1 MQHKTVDYGGNQLA
15 RLFVIFGGLLVVALF
30 AALIGPYFIDW
41 TSYRTAFEKEASRVL
56 GQPVEV
62 RGAADARLLPFPSVT
77 FSDVAIGND
86 INGDSM
92 MTVENFSMDVELAPF
107 LSGEVRIFDMRLE
120 NPTVTMRLLPDGEL
134 EWALSARP
142 SASGETVVLEKV
154 AVTGATIRIVDT
166 QNRREHVAS
175 DIDATL
181 SARSLSGPWRVE
193 GTGELRGRHGSF
205 DISTGAAENG
215 SVRLRTR
222 ILPDDAPV
230 LLETEGTAEIADAK
244 PHYDGTFTLQ
254 YMNSAEASEPAAA
267 AMVTRGDFE
276 VDNERLRIGEYRMEL
291 GGSVDPYIVT
301 GEATVDTGPD
311 PEFLLIADGQQVDVT
326 AEGED
331 ADESAAPISARD
343 RLSALNSFLSRLPP
357 PPLPGRVEMSLPAI
371 IASDTTIRDVR
382 IAARPEGGSWQVD
395 SFAASLP
402 GRTKVEA
409 SGVLNVGE
417 RASFAGDLVV
427 ASSQPSGLANW
438 LTGQVDPVMRRIEQ
452 AGFSAKV
459 SLTEQ
464 LQRFEGLEV
473 AIGPAVLKGA
483 LERQELEG
491 RAPSLSMDLSGDRF
505 DIDAVRALSTLAG
518 IEPRSGDIDQIG
530 VSNLSAHVAA
540 EVLTVGDLDI
550 GEADATLVY
559 RDGELTIGN
568 FSFGNLAGAEGRL
581 SGSFAGSVAAPEGSL
596 TGTIRAGTGDNLLAL
611 ANRLAGANSTLSRIR
626 SIPGAYDDL
635 DASFSLELSPG
646 NGPALSASGTV
657 NGTEFALSAS
667 GAGLAG
673 TGEGARSIRV
683 TADND
688 EAAVLAGQAGFAVL
702 PLSDTGAAHLEV
714 SLEGEGTAGGDITLL
729 ASAGDTSLSLE
740 GKGALPAD
748 GPLTGTFDVALSSPD
763 ADPVLILFGQALPQT
778 GMGLPVELEARGEF
792 LPEAIVLSNLAGSI
806 AGNAVNGALT
816 FDRTAPEISVSGDLA
831 LGSADLDWLTELVL
845 GPRLD
850 ALDGGQWSDSAYTP
864 PIEGAPQFDILLQ
877 AESFGLGPAGEAR
890 DFSGAVAYRDGRLQ
904 LTDGTASWRGGT
916 MSGSFNLD
924 NPDGTAF
931 LSATIEAKGVDV
943 ATIEN
948 AISGSAPVTGRGDFR
963 ARVEGTGAD
972 SRSLVRAITGGGE
985 LSISGFTLSG
995 LDPHAF
1001 ERIVNGAD
1009 RDGFETGTAQVEELA
1024 RLSISNGELTAEQV
1038 SLPFSITSGVARFS
1052 LPAVTSGAATLS
1064 GEGRLNLAAA
1074 TLDTEFSLAFDPGEE
1089 AQAGAEPRIGIRVE
1103 GPLDAPERS
1112 LDVTQL
1118 ANFLSVRAYEI
1129 ERRRVELLQAGVLE
1143 KLRLRRILALVEQND
1158 VDRAAAEAAEEERLR
1173 REAEERQ
1180 RRAEEARAERERQAA
1195 EAARRAAEEDAA
1207 RQAAEEEARQLLEQ
1221 SAPEPPN
1228 ETQSEPRNEIGNEDR
1243 AIERAPLAA
1252 PSRAA
1257 QPAITNPVV
1266 PDPVLPGQ
1274 SLDFEELP
1282 GVRPFDLGN

>member
-1 MQHKTVDYGGNQLA
+1 M
-15 RLFVIFGGLLVVALF
+15 ALF

-62 RGAADARLLPFPSVT
+62 RGSADARLLPFPSVT
-77 FSDVAIGND
+77 FSDVAIGKD

-120 NPTVTMRLLPDGEL
+120 RPSVTMRLMPDGEL
-134 EWALSARP
+134 EWALNARP
-142 SASGETVVLEKV
+142 AAPGETVVLEKV
-154 AVTGATIRIVDT
+154 AVTDATIRIVDT

-181 SARSLSGPWRVE
+181 SASSLNGPWRIE
-193 GTGELRGRHGSF
+193 GTGELRGHHGAF

-222 ILPDDAPV
+222 ILPDDAPM

-244 PHYDGTFTLQ
+244 PRYDGTFTLQ
-254 YMNSAEASEPAAA
+254 YMNPAEGQEPARA

-301 GEATVDTGPD
+301 GEATVDTGPE
-311 PEFLLIADGQQVDVT
+311 PEFLLIASGQQVDVT
-326 AEGED
+326 ANEGD
-331 ADESAAPISARD
+331 ANSKAAPISARE
-343 RLSALNSFLSRLPP
+343 RIAALNTFLSRLPP

-402 GRTKVEA
+402 GRTLVEA
-409 SGVLNVGE
+409 NGVLNVGE

-438 LTGQVDPVMRRIEQ
+438 LTGEVDPVMRRIEQ

-459 SLTEQ
+459 SLTQQ
-464 LQRFEGLEV
+464 LQRFEGLEI
-473 AIGPAVLKGA
+473 AIGPAILKGS
-483 LERQELEG
+483 LERQELDG

-518 IEPRSGDIDQIG
+518 IETGTGNIDHIG

-540 EVLTVGDLDI
+540 DVLTVGDLDI
-550 GEADATLVY
+550 GKADATLLY
-559 RDGELTIGN
+559 RDGALTIDN
-568 FSFGNLAGAEGRL
+568 FSFGDLAGAEGRV
-581 SGSFAGSVAAPEGSL
+581 SGNFTGSVEAPEGSL
-596 TGTIRAGTGDNLLAL
+596 TGTVRAVASDDLLAL
-611 ANRLAGANSTLSRIR
+611 ANRLAGSNTTLSRIR

-646 NGPALSASGTV
+646 NGPALSASGTA
-657 NGTEFALSAS
+657 NGTEFAVSAS
-667 GAGLAG
+667 GAGLIG

-683 TADND
+683 TADNE
-688 EAAVLAGQAGFAVL
+688 EAAALAGQAGFAVL
-702 PLSDTGAAHLEV
+702 PLADTGAAHLEFA
-714 SLEGEGTAGGDITLL
+714 LDGEGNADGDMTLL
-729 ASAGDTSLSLE
+729 ASAGDTTLSLE

-748 GPLTGTFDVALSSPD
+748 GPLTGMFDASLSSPD
-763 ADPVLILFGQALPQT
+763 AEPALMLFGQALPQT
-778 GMGLPVELEARGEF
+778 GMGIPVELAATTV
-792 LPEAIVLSNLAGSI
+792 LSPEAVALSDLTGSI
-806 AGNAVNGALT
+806 AGNTVTGTLN
-816 FDRTAPEISVSGDLA
+816 FDRTTAEISASGDLA
-831 LGSADLDWLTELVL
+831 LDRADLDWFTELAL

-850 ALDGGQWSDSAYTP
+850 ALDGGRWSDSAYSP

-877 AESFGLGPAGEAR
+877 AESFGLGVAGEAR
-890 DFSGAVAYRDGRLQ
+890 DFSGAISYRDGRLG
-904 LTDGTASWRGGT
+904 LTNGTANWRGGT
-916 MSGSFNLD
+916 LSGGFNLD

-931 LSATIEAKGVDV
+931 LSANVEAKGIDV

-948 AISGSAPVTGRGDFR
+948 AVSGRAPVTGLGDFR
-963 ARVEGTGAD
+963 ARVEGTGGD
-972 SRSLVRAITGGGE
+972 SRSLVKAITGGGE
-985 LSISGFTLSG
+985 LSISGFTLAG

-1001 ERIVNGAD
+1001 ERIINGAD
-1009 RDGFETGTAQVEELA
+1009 REGFETETAQVEELA

-1038 SLPFSITSGVARFS
+1038 PLPFSITSGVARFS
-1052 LPAVTSGAATLS
+1052 LPAVTSGSATLS
-1064 GEGRLNLAAA
+1064 GEGRINIAEA
-1074 TLDTEFSLAFDPGEE
+1074 TLDTDFSLAFDPGEE
-1089 AQAGAEPRIGIRVE
+1089 AQAGADPRIGIRVE
-1103 GPLDAPERS
+1103 GPLADPTRS

-1158 VDRAAAEAAEEERLR
+1158 ADRAAAKAAEEERLR

-1180 RRAEEARAERERQAA
+1180 RREEEARAERERQAA
-1195 EAARRAAEEDAA
+1195 EAAQRAAEEEAARQAAEEAAARQAAEDAIARRAAQEDAARKAAEEEAA
-1207 RQAAEEEARQLLEQ
+1207 RQAAEEEARQILEQ
-1221 SAPEPPN
+1221 SAPATEN
-1228 ETQSEPRNEIGNEDR
+1228 NDQ
-1243 AIERAPLAA
+1243 AIERAPLPA
-1252 PSRAA
+1252 PSRSN
-1257 QPAITNPVV
+1257 QPQITNPVI

-1282 GVRPFDLGN
+1282 GVRPLDLGN